1 VNVCY
6 IANQTSKDMGKHFNK
21 AQQILRSSALYT
33 KLQDRVQ
40 QEQGYD
46 LENDWERMAERHMRE
61 LRGR

>member
-1 VNVCY
+1 
-6 IANQTSKDMGKHFNK
+6 MGKHFNK